1 MTKNKTYTFSLPPE
15 AGKIIDKTPRME
27 KSKLVARAVL
37 HYSAVKE
44 MVAVKSLK
52 NNAQ

>member
-44 MVAVKSLK
+44 MTAVKSLK
-52 NNAQ
+52 DNAQ